1 MCAGIHAPFCALLLA
16 LEGPGQPLGRQANPV
31 VVLDIG
37 SKAEAECSL
46 KRSVAEAQPVEVG

>member
-1 MCAGIHAPFCALLLA
+1 LA